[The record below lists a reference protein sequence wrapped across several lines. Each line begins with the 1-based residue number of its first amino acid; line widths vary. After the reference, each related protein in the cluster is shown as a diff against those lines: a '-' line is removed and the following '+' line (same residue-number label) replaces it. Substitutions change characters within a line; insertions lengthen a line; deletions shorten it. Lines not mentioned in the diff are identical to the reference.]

1 MTMDQES
8 HLQDARS
15 SGTTTKPKPSS
26 QSSLGAASQLTD
38 EELYQRCLLAI
49 RELADEAVQLRKPS
63 VLLEAIAWELSRL
76 VDGYGVI
83 AAGDFLRAFGN
94 AVYRR
99 ADVRRAQA
107 EAEEAAQNGH
117 RPS

>member
-1 MTMDQES
+1 LEA
-8 HLQDARS
+8 AR
-15 SGTTTKPKPSS
+15 
-26 QSSLGAASQLTD
+26 QLTD
-38 EELYQRCLLAI
+38 EELYDRYWLAI
-49 RELADEAVQLRKPS
+49 RELAGEAAELRKPR
-63 VLLEAIAWELSRL
+63 VLIEAIAWELSRL

-94 AVYRR
+94 AVFTR

-107 EAEEAAQNGH
+107 EADEARQNGR